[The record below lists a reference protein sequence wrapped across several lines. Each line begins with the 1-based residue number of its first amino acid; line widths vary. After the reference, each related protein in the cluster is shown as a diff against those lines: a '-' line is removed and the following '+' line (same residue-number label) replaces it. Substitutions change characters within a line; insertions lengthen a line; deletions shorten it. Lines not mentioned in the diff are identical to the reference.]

1 MKKAIIKLSALA
13 TIGLVMASCSN
24 EEANKKAAEAD
35 NAAIQTLVDSKTAA
49 IDAEV
54 SAACDAK
61 VTEAAQAVVDSL
73 ANAKPG
79 TVVKKVTT
87 APVKKST
94 TPAKSA
100 STQKQDDELSGKK
113 TKTVTKT
120 DTKNQDSELSG
131 NGPAKKVVTKEQTKK
146 IGRAHV

>member
-1 MKKAIIKLSALA
+1 MKKALIKLSALA

-73 ANAKPG
+73 AKVKP
-79 TVVKKVTT
+79 TAEVKKAV
-87 APVKKST
+87 APVKKA
-94 TPAKSA
+94 PAKAPVKAAPAKADPTKTTTRPGANTSTEVKTTSDRPGA
-100 STQKQDDELSGKK
+100 NTSTQVKTTSDRPGATKQ
-113 TKTVTKT
+113 
-120 DTKNQDSELSG
+120 
-131 NGPAKKVVTKEQTKK
+131 
-146 IGRAHV
+146 

>member
-1 MKKAIIKLSALA
+1 MKKALIKLSALA

-61 VTEAAQAVVDSL
+61 VTEAAQAVADSL
-73 ANAKPG
+73 AKVKP
-79 TVVKKVTT
+79 VA
-87 APVKKST
+87 APVKKAPVKT
-94 TPAKSA
+94 TPAKTETPKPQGGLKGKSDQ
-100 STQKQDDELSGKK
+100 STQESGGLKSK
-113 TKTVTKT
+113 S
-120 DTKNQDSELSG
+120 DQAQQAQPSG
-131 NGPAKKVVTKEQTKK
+131 GGLRGKRDNP
-146 IGRAHV
+146 

>member
-1 MKKAIIKLSALA
+1 MKKALIKLSALA

-73 ANAKPG
+73 SKAKPVAG
-79 TVVKKVTT
+79 AKKPV
-87 APVKKST
+87 APVKKA
-94 TPAKSA
+94 PAKPA
-100 STQKQDDELSGKK
+100 
-113 TKTVTKT
+113 
-120 DTKNQDSELSG
+120 
-131 NGPAKKVVTKEQTKK
+131 PAKPIVKEAPKTTNSTRPGTNETAPKSTNES
-146 IGRAHV
+146 RAGTNETAKPATNKSRPGAN